1 MHERNYGSRAEVQEQ
16 ASLSDRF
23 NKLQV
28 EVQRFGYSSSFGE
41 YFEIGFRLYTESPEK
56 TLVLFLA
63 SSAQAVIE
71 DALKNGKGVEFNSKG
86 NPVVP
91 NNWSFDRRER
101 TLAQCKFVHTQLKTL
116 RQPNSGPKLD
126 Q

>member
-1 MHERNYGSRAEVQEQ
+1 MHERNYGSKAEVQEQ

-23 NKLQV
+23 DNLQK
-28 EVQRFGYSSSFGE
+28 EVQRYGYSSSFGE
-41 YFEIGFRLYTESPEK
+41 YFEIGFRLYPESPEK

-86 NPVVP
+86 DPVVP
-91 NNWSFDRRER
+91 NNWSFDRKER
-101 TLAQCKFVHTQLKTL
+101 TFAQRKFAQTQLTTL
-116 RQPNSGPKLD
+116 RQPNPGQKLD